1 VGSEDDVHAVVKKFA
16 QALGNTAEPD
26 LPDSDSTVID
36 ETTDIGKRQAAAKQR
51 NSIAMACL
59 TMAFT
64 TDAAM
69 SVVFKAKTTE
79 WPGGLAWMV
88 MDLMRKKYR
97 PQDLVTRAELRNKL
111 NNLSMA
117 DGDDPKVL
125 FEEISTIEN
134 RYNIGTNRVDEAD
147 LIALVM
153 QKAPKMYKLV
163 IAAQEL

>member
-1 VGSEDDVHAVVKKFA
+1 
-16 QALGNTAEPD
+16 
-26 LPDSDSTVID
+26 
-36 ETTDIGKRQAAAKQR
+36 
-51 NSIAMACL
+51 
-59 TMAFT
+59 
-64 TDAAM
+64 
-69 SVVFKAKTTE
+69 
-79 WPGGLAWMV
+79 MV

-111 NNLSMA
+111 NNLSMV
-117 DGDDPKVL
+117 DGDVPKVL

-153 QKAPKMYKLV
+153 QKAPKMYKSV

>member
-1 VGSEDDVHAVVKKFA
+1 MCYAVVKKFA
-16 QALGNTAEPD
+16 QALGDTAEPD
-26 LPDSDSTVID
+26 LPDSDSTAID
-36 ETTDIGKRQAAAKQR
+36 ETTEIGKRQAAAAQR

-59 TMAFT
+59 MMAFT

-97 PQDLVTRAELRNKL
+97 PQDLVTRAELQNKL

-117 DGDDPKVL
+117 DGENPKVL
-125 FEEISTIEN
+125 F
-134 RYNIGTNRVDEAD
+134 
-147 LIALVM
+147 
-153 QKAPKMYKLV
+153 KAVATVKTK
-163 IAAQEL
+163 